1 MRKIVLILLC
11 LTAILLVIRYLNQ
24 KMNFITNQ
32 KYAMSY
38 KKKNFIQLSANS
50 LINDTVPHHQFN
62 TLKEIHELM
71 WQQIHALQEEGDCE
85 EKKILLCRNVE
96 NYAGFGSNVH
106 RYGVCMQVAYGLGR
120 IFFIYQEQYNH
131 FDGIFQ
137 WVKPES
143 LKCGYLKQKILL
155 NKLNSCNAQD
165 SSCYLSNGFDLNNNH
180 KVIEF
185 NTLVKSVPYPRHIP
199 GTLPEE
205 LKKNLLFLGVKSPWL
220 WFTSQFLA
228 YLLLRPNL
236 SFYETLFA
244 LKKKINFTSPIV
256 GFHIRH
262 GDKLTSREAKYI
274 NESEFVKVAK
284 EYFNENKISHK
295 RIYTATDNI
304 SVIDQVK
311 KYAPEFQTT
320 CLPQNYLLNGLG
332 SYFQKN
338 FSKEIIES
346 TLVDLY
352 LLTNTEY
359 HVCDISSNL
368 CRLVHELKQGRPPF
382 KQDNKFKSVNKEVQF
397 YYQWWGFIFPS
408 SLWITTKKNTETDYK
423 SKDGKAFQ
431 LLKYGNDLFRILE
444 TNKQSSSDF
453 VYAQKLTNVTNKT
466 TGYVYKNDLMEW
478 PGTPTYYY
486 FP

>member
-1 MRKIVLILLC
+1 MAMVYITVSCLPSVKAKLVLL
-11 LTAILLVIRYLNQ
+11 R
-24 KMNFITNQ
+24 NFIC
-32 KYAMSY
+32 
-38 KKKNFIQLSANS
+38 F
-50 LINDTVPHHQFN
+50 
-62 TLKEIHELM
+62 
-71 WQQIHALQEEGDCE
+71 
-85 EKKILLCRNVE
+85 
-96 NYAGFGSNVH
+96 
-106 RYGVCMQVAYGLGR
+106 
-120 IFFIYQEQYNH
+120 
-131 FDGIFQ
+131 
-137 WVKPES
+137 
-143 LKCGYLKQKILL
+143 
-155 NKLNSCNAQD
+155 
-165 SSCYLSNGFDLNNNH
+165 
-180 KVIEF
+180 
-185 NTLVKSVPYPRHIP
+185 
-199 GTLPEE
+199 
-205 LKKNLLFLGVKSPWL
+205 
-220 WFTSQFLA
+220 
-228 YLLLRPNL
+228 
-236 SFYETLFA
+236 
-244 LKKKINFTSPIV
+244 KKKINFTSPIV

-304 SVIDQVK
+304 S
-311 KYAPEFQTT
+311 
-320 CLPQNYLLNGLG
+320 
-332 SYFQKN
+332 KN

>member
-1 MRKIVLILLC
+1 MSFV
-11 LTAILLVIRYLNQ
+11 
-24 KMNFITNQ
+24 TNQ
-32 KYAMSY
+32 RYAMPL
-38 KKKNFIQLSANS
+38 KKKNFVHISANS
-50 LINDTVPHHQFN
+50 QINNSVPHHKFN
-62 TLKEIHELM
+62 TLKEIHELI

-120 IFFIYQEQYNH
+120 IFFIHQEQYSH

-137 WVKPES
+137 WVQPES

-155 NKLNSCNAQD
+155 NKSNSCNAQD
-165 SSCYLSNGFDLNNNH
+165 PSCYHNNGYDLNNNH

-185 NTLVKSVPYPRHIP
+185 NTLAKSVPYPRHIP
-199 GTLPEE
+199 GTLPEK
-205 LKKNLLFLGVKSPWL
+205 LKKYLLSLGVKSPWH

-228 YLLLRPNL
+228 HLLLRPNL
-236 SFYETLFA
+236 TFNKTLST
-244 LKKKINFTSPIV
+244 LKKKINFTAPIV

-262 GDKLTSREAKYI
+262 GDKLTSREAYYI
-274 NESEFVKVAK
+274 NESEFVKVAR
-284 EYFNENKISHK
+284 EYFYENNITYK
-295 RIYTATDNI
+295 RIYIATDDI
-304 SVIDQVK
+304 PAIDVVK
-311 KYAPEFQTT
+311 KFAPEFQTT

-368 CRLVHELKQGRPPF
+368 CRLVHALKQGSPPF
-382 KQDNKFKSVNKEVQF
+382 KQDSIFKSVNKEIQF
-397 YYQWWGFIFPS
+397 YYQWWGFIYPS
-408 SLWITTKKNTETDYK
+408 SLWISTKKNTESEYK
-423 SKDGKAFQ
+423 SKDGKIFK
-431 LLKYGNDLFRILE
+431 LLRYGIDLFRKLE
-444 TNKQSSSDF
+444 MNEQSSSDF
-453 VYAQKLTNVTNKT
+453 VYAQKLTNVTSER
-466 TGYVYKNDLMEW
+466 TGICK
-478 PGTPTYYY
+478 
-486 FP
+486 